1 MSELLATAEDLRAL
15 LDGDATTLPDAK
27 VSVLLRIATGSVQ
40 AAARQDIVHILDDPV
55 EVMGTSDQWFE
66 LPQIPAISVSAVEID
81 GAAVTDYKR
90 IGSRLWRR
98 CGWAPVCDEPSL
110 VGVTYSHGY
119 PEGSSKLGLAES
131 ITLALSSR
139 WANNP
144 DGAVGMSIDDFSKQ
158 YSQSS
163 NSDLAGLIPDQVQK
177 LLRSTYGHRGRFV
190 RMG

>member
-1 MSELLATAEDLRAL
+1 MSDLLATAEDLRAL

-27 VSVLLRIATGSVQ
+27 VGVLLRIATGSVQ
-40 AAARQDIVHILDDPV
+40 AAARQEIVLTLDDPV
-55 EVMGTSDQWFE
+55 EVMGTSDQWFD

-81 GAAVTDYKR
+81 GTVVTDYKR

-98 CGWAPVCDEPSL
+98 RGWASICDEPSL
-110 VGVTYSHGY
+110 VAVTYSHGY

-131 ITLALSSR
+131 TVLALAAR

-163 NSDLAGLIPDQVQK
+163 NSDLAGLIPDRLQK
-177 LLRSTYGHRGRFV
+177 LLRTTYGPRGRFV
-190 RMG
+190 RTG